1 MRRLKAIEDEN
12 SGLKKIVA
20 DLTLDREMPQD
31 VIRQNS
37 EACPSLREI
46 VAGMCVDWG
55 VSIRRACRAT
65 QKLTMQKTIIVAGNA
80 CQTPEVRTIQS
91 GTKITNFS
99 LATFRPGLSEGRLP
113 EPPEVG

>member
-1 MRRLKAIEDEN
+1 
-12 SGLKKIVA
+12 
-20 DLTLDREMPQD
+20 
-31 VIRQNS
+31 
-37 EACPSLREI
+37 
-46 VAGMCVDWG
+46 
-55 VSIRRACRAT
+55 
-65 QKLTMQKTIIVAGNA
+65 MQKIIIVAGNA